1 MAKAG
6 DVLELDE
13 AWSFVWRRKNKR
25 WLWTVLCRQRRTRQI
40 VAFANGDHSEAACR
54 ALWERV
60 PEAYPQ
66 VPQLQ

>member
-1 MAKAG
+1 VAAQEQA
-6 DVLELDE
+6 LALDS
-13 AWSFVWRRKNKR
+13 AVPP
-25 WLWTVLCRQRRTRQI
+25 RTRQI

-54 ALWERV
+54 ALWEWV

>member
-1 MAKAG
+1 
-6 DVLELDE
+6 
-13 AWSFVWRRKNKR
+13 VWRRKNKR
-25 WLWTVLCRQRRTRQI
+25 WLWMVLCRRTRQI